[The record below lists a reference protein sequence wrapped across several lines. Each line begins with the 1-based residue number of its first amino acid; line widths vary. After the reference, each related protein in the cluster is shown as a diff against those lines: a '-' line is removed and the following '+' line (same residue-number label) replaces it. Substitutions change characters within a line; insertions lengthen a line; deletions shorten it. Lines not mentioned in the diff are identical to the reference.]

1 MKNYL
6 VFFGAWLI
14 IQPTVTLGIISSAD
28 EKKDIETVD
37 TPNLQST
44 IEYKNNQI
52 IITKPNQRKKEET
65 PAQVGNTQLSALE
78 NYLARMESE
87 PKLTKGETTTTLL
100 GQKMKRLSKSF
111 LFTG

>member
-14 IQPTVTLGIISSAD
+14 IQPTVTLGVISSSD
-28 EKKDIETVD
+28 GKKDIEAVD
-37 TPNLQST
+37 TSNLQST

-52 IITKPNQRKKEET
+52 VITKPNQRKKEDTSAHVE
-65 PAQVGNTQLSALE
+65 NTHLSALE

-87 PKLTKGETTTTLL
+87 PKLTKGEETTTLL